1 MGKYSYKEKLEAV
14 LKVIEEGMN
23 YKASAKVLG
32 TAKKQV
38 ERWVNRYEKYGP
50 EGLRLHNGT
59 YTGKFYVIEYMHRE
73 HLSANQTAVLVK
85 MPTEV
90 QVLNWERIYY
100 EEGPKALYI
109 DRRGRKLKMTKE
121 TSSKK
126 KQRKP
131 EVKEDL
137 IKEIEIFF

>member
-50 EGLRLHNGT
+50 EGLLLHDGT
-59 YTGKFYVIEYMHRE
+59 YTGEYR
-73 HLSANQTAVLVK
+73 
-85 MPTEV
+85 
-90 QVLNWERIYY
+90 
-100 EEGPKALYI
+100 
-109 DRRGRKLKMTKE
+109 
-121 TSSKK
+121 
-126 KQRKP
+126 
-131 EVKEDL
+131 
-137 IKEIEIFF
+137 